1 MKDSTFYE
9 WDNVKG
15 MADEK
20 DVMYYFFRSLKK
32 LSNFFLFTNEFL
44 SDYVGGLYIL
54 YPGIISSTVETNLN
68 QEDIEL

>member
-1 MKDSTFYE
+1 MKKLGCIIFSEVY
-9 WDNVKG
+9 
-15 MADEK
+15 
-20 DVMYYFFRSLKK
+20 SKK